1 MGQQESYAMLIFE
14 ALEAQAKGKGFGRV
28 TKTNKFKFIDNL
40 NESNPFTPEYLKEN
54 VNSKSSYTDKDYAV
68 LGHFM
73 EILENA
79 NGVTQLKMAL
89 NFDTNR
95 QSSIEEIRTK
105 LRGRGQ
111 AYNIFPAKIVD
122 AILNETVLGS
132 FNIQKDVISMYSP
145 LFPVKLSDGVSD
157 FIDNKYDLIKE
168 LAENQTSYKVDEL
181 IEIYRNTI
189 VPYLFQNSYYSIDEK
204 NIRGYK
210 IEYTTDFRDRVIGL
224 SSEDSG
230 TLLIN
235 KQAVADLVSKN
246 RFASE
251 ATMLNFGI
259 APVPQEIFRDI
270 DTTLGYT
277 RYLIEREVIRGQKEN
292 SIEAVLK
299 TNLFKSYVSTL
310 TEQLKT
316 KDLSN
321 LTGQLNITRQEVIK
335 LIAYEHVIRDRA
347 LDNLNLT
354 GRLFF
359 DHKNSRTSYASQ
371 IQDVLRNY
379 PQLMDEFTV
388 LDALEFRPRTITG
401 NVKERNIKLKDTR
414 VSRETLEIFESEI
427 VRLGDNSELLKVKG
441 ISEEDASMISA
452 LFKRFHVFAYLQSAA
467 NPSSSTFNLLPIANP
482 MVIEQ
487 LLAKPVQDF
496 IEMNTEEQYDIA
508 DKVFTEVK
516 KYHKD
521 YILDETRTKVFN
533 RNKLYTH
540 KALNIQRVKKKETPK
555 DFIFKN
561 NSQKVVLSIK
571 IDEQGKAIE
580 YTAENTVHSKD
591 VITELNGLKDEFALV
606 IGASTTLFETGE
618 IPKSG
623 IGQLLSSDATLG
635 LASENMTDAKLE
647 NNKLSIDGSIEN
659 IKESLGDRQVVFRDS
674 GYAQELKKTAPKTF
688 EYLSRR
694 LKEEFGYTN
703 PGSVPE
709 NVQTTEPVQIDT
721 SVKVISPA
729 KVSVP
734 LTSLDVYN
742 SIIDEIKSCGI

>member
-1 MGQQESYAMLIFE
+1 MF
-14 ALEAQAKGKGFGRV
+14 
-28 TKTNKFKFIDNL
+28 KTD
-40 NESNPFTPEYLKEN
+40 
-54 VNSKSSYTDKDYAV
+54 
-68 LGHFM
+68 
-73 EILENA
+73 
-79 NGVTQLKMAL
+79 
-89 NFDTNR
+89 
-95 QSSIEEIRTK
+95 
-105 LRGRGQ
+105 
-111 AYNIFPAKIVD
+111 
-122 AILNETVLGS
+122 
-132 FNIQKDVISMYSP
+132 
-145 LFPVKLSDGVSD
+145 
-157 FIDNKYDLIKE
+157 
-168 LAENQTSYKVDEL
+168 
-181 IEIYRNTI
+181 
-189 VPYLFQNSYYSIDEK
+189 
-204 NIRGYK
+204 
-210 IEYTTDFRDRVIGL
+210 
-224 SSEDSG
+224 
-230 TLLIN
+230 
-235 KQAVADLVSKN
+235 
-246 RFASE
+246 
-251 ATMLNFGI
+251 
-259 APVPQEIFRDI
+259 
-270 DTTLGYT
+270 
-277 RYLIEREVIRGQKEN
+277 
-292 SIEAVLK
+292 
-299 TNLFKSYVSTL
+299 LFKSYVSTL

-388 LDALEFRPRTITG
+388 LDALEFRSRTITG

-580 YTAENTVHSKD
+580 YTVENTVHSKD

-623 IGQLLSSDATLG
+623 IGQLLNSDATLG

-674 GYAQELKKTAPKTF
+674 GYAQELIKKAPKTF

-721 SVKVISPA
+721 SVKVISPE

-734 LTSLDVYN
+734 LTSLDIYN